1 MTAEQRFHR
10 LTTPPTGQTAI
21 DLVRRFAAHDLAI
34 FAEYVIEDERRLGC
48 IVLAPMHSAIVSHTR
63 FSWEHGHRAIN
74 LAPPGSGK
82 TSLLLGI
89 LAFVLGNDP
98 TLRAKLASASRAA
111 ADERVDV
118 VARVVAHNPRF
129 AAVFPGCRPG
139 EQWSEGRIVLERPG
153 NIRDASLQGYGATS
167 KTMGMRADV
176 IGLDDLDDDDTAHSA
191 RRRDKTGRGFYEKF
205 LSRGERSTRLVSIC
219 TRWHDADIV
228 GVLLGEESQRQLYSF
243 LWIRSIIAGDLRGR
257 AMICETLM
265 PGDHQHLR
273 FAFVHGFGWAP
284 VKRDFLRRL
293 RDAA

>member
-1 MTAEQRFHR
+1 MTPEQRFHR
-10 LTTPPTGQTAI
+10 LATPPTGQTAL
-21 DLVRRFAAHDLAI
+21 DLVRRWAASDVQI
-34 FAEYVIEDERRLGC
+34 FCEFVVEDERRFGT
-48 IVLAPMHSAIVSHTR
+48 IVLSSMHQAIIDHTR
-63 FSWEHGHRAIN
+63 FAWEHGYRAIN

-89 LAFVLGNDP
+89 LAFALGNDP
-98 TLRAKLASASRAA
+98 ALRAKLASASRAA

-118 VARVVAHNPRF
+118 VGRIIAHNPRF

-139 EQWSEGRIVLERPG
+139 EQWAEGRLVLERPS

-191 RRRDKTGRGFYEKF
+191 RRREKTGRGFYEKF

-219 TRWHDADIV
+219 ARWHDSDIV
-228 GVLLGEESQRQLYSF
+228 GVLLAEETQRQLYSF
-243 LWIRSIIAGDLRGR
+243 LWVRSIIAGDLRGR
-257 AMICETLM
+257 AMLCETLM
-265 PGDHQHLR
+265 PGNHKHLR
-273 FAFVHGFGWAP
+273 FAFVHGLGWAP
-284 VKRDFLRRL
+284 VKRDLLRRL